1 VSGTRAAVAGFGGA
15 VLGGVL
21 YFTGYLGFGVW
32 PCLMVFLV
40 PLWRSLERADSW
52 RRAAGVGLAF
62 GWTAFAGGFLWLW
75 PLVDA
80 FLGGSHL
87 AGFVLWLGYGT
98 WFALEFVVYALLF
111 HLLRARGWALALAG
125 VAPLVAIEWL
135 QPQVFPLYAGAG
147 LIGAPVLVQTADLG
161 GPLLLTA
168 LLAGANVAACE
179 TWTWWCGLRAR
190 PLGAWVVALAVS
202 TLVAGYGVARVRSID
217 AAAPEDAPAL
227 RVGLVQ
233 ANLGVLEKRR
243 QSVLTHR
250 RHLEQTRELLA
261 EGPVDLVVWPET
273 AYVRGL
279 RRPLPLSGRPIVDDV
294 AVPLLFGSAS
304 VRDEDGRLV
313 KANSVFLVGADGM
326 IRSVYDKNLL
336 IPLSEYLPLRD
347 RVPALA
353 RWFPD
358 VQEFTAAHDAP
369 AVALGP
375 WRIATPI
382 CYEAI
387 RPEFVRR
394 MVRASKPHLLVTLAN
409 DAWFGDS
416 QEPWLHL
423 GLARLRAVE
432 HRRYLVRATNS
443 GISAIVD
450 PAGRITVRSG
460 VLARENLRGT
470 VRFRDGE
477 TIYGRA
483 GDWPGVAATA
493 AVILGLCFRRRRSQ
507 PSAPPGPSGSAAA
520 GGPSRDRP
528 TGAAC
533 AAADRRRRA
542 GSA

>member
-1 VSGTRAAVAGFGGA
+1 VGGLGGA

-32 PCLMVFLV
+32 PCLLIFLA
-40 PLWRSLERADSW
+40 PLWRSLDRAESG
-52 RRAAGVGLAF
+52 RRAAAVGLVF

-80 FLGGSHL
+80 FLGGSRL
-87 AGFVLWLGYGT
+87 AGAVLWLAYGT
-98 WFALEFVVYALLF
+98 WFAAEFVGYALLA
-111 HLLRARGWALALAG
+111 HLLRARGWPIASAG

-147 LIGAPVLVQTADLG
+147 LVGAPVLVQTADLG

-168 LLAGANVAACE
+168 LLGLANVVAYE
-179 TWTWWCGLRAR
+179 TWTWWRGLRGR
-190 PLGAWVVALAVS
+190 PLGTWMAGLAGSALVV
-202 TLVAGYGVARVRSID
+202 GYGVTTMHRVET
-217 AAAPEDAPAL
+217 AAAKAPAL

-243 QSVLTHR
+243 QSVVTHR

-261 EGPVDLVVWPET
+261 EEPVDLVVWPET

-279 RRPLPLSGRPIVDDV
+279 RRPLPLSGRPIVEDV
-294 AVPLLFGSAS
+294 SVPLLFGSAS

-326 IRSVYDKNLL
+326 ISSVYDKNLL
-336 IPLSEYLPLRD
+336 IPLSEYVPLRE
-347 RVPALA
+347 RLPALA

-358 VQEFTAAHDAP
+358 VQEFTAARDTP
-369 AVALGP
+369 AVTLGP

-432 HRRYLVRATNS
+432 HRRFLVRATNS
-443 GISAIVD
+443 GVSAIVD
-450 PAGRITVRSG
+450 PAGRVTAQSG
-460 VLARENLRGT
+460 VLTRENLRGT
-470 VRFRDGE
+470 VRLRDGE
-477 TIYGRA
+477 TVYDLA
-483 GDWPGVAATA
+483 GDWPGMVATG
-493 AVILGLCFRRRRSQ
+493 AVMLGLCFRRRRS
-507 PSAPPGPSGSAAA
+507 
-520 GGPSRDRP
+520 
-528 TGAAC
+528 
-533 AAADRRRRA
+533 
-542 GSA
+542 